1 MKTYSLY
8 DNAVTTC
15 MGNDYG
21 YEYIFRSPWSFC
33 LERGICLLQSADRG
47 LYYGTGWRGNIEIEE

>member
-1 MKTYSLY
+1 MKNASMNTYSLY

-21 YEYIFRSPWSFC
+21 YEVVFSRPMEIFVNENNLVVAINSS
-33 LERGICLLQSADRG
+33 
-47 LYYGTGWRGNIEIEE
+47 